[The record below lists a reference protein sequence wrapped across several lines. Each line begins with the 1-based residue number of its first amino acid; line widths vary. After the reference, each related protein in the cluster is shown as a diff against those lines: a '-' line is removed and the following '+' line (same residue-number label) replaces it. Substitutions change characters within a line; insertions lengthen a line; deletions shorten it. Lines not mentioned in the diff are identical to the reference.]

1 MKPFLNA
8 LPPLLAALALTL
20 PLAGCGPSK
29 SELANEIATLK
40 EQLAQR
46 QTEGKTLQ
54 QQVASTRS
62 ELDTDRKAL
71 AEVKAAAETA
81 NKALAEARLATDGA
95 ARLLVETRA
104 AAEADRKAAA
114 DAQSA
119 AATAGRALEEARS
132 TVTASEAR
140 LAELERDSKLRDE
153 KSRVLA
159 QTVEERTAEVNRT
172 RSELAKT
179 TDAARQTQAEL
190 QQSLD
195 QARASQQSAA
205 AERDALSAELAAV
218 RARASAIER
227 ELQQNTGNLEQ
238 EQKRASDLTD
248 RLAAAVG
255 EQSKLR
261 TSTDAQRSE
270 IAAISAALADAQ
282 AKVARLTGARGIYT
296 VQDGDSL
303 SSIALF
309 FYRNAYRWPG
319 IAQANKHL
327 INHPDRI
334 FPAMVLIIPK

>member
-1 MKPFLNA
+1 MIP
-8 LPPLLAALALTL
+8 
-20 PLAGCGPSK
+20 
-29 SELANEIATLK
+29 
-40 EQLAQR
+40 
-46 QTEGKTLQ
+46 
-54 QQVASTRS
+54 
-62 ELDTDRKAL
+62 
-71 AEVKAAAETA
+71 
-81 NKALAEARLATDGA
+81 
-95 ARLLVETRA
+95 
-104 AAEADRKAAA
+104 
-114 DAQSA
+114 
-119 AATAGRALEEARS
+119 
-132 TVTASEAR
+132 
-140 LAELERDSKLRDE
+140 
-153 KSRVLA
+153 
-159 QTVEERTAEVNRT
+159 
-172 RSELAKT
+172 
-179 TDAARQTQAEL
+179 QAEL